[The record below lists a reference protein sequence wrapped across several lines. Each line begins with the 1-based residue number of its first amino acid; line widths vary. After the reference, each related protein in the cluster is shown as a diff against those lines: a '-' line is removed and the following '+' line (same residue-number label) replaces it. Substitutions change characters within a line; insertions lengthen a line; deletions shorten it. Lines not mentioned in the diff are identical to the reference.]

1 MIIEKH
7 IFIVNNLGQTAQFVL
22 EIYSTNIYRLVF
34 GQIPCYA
41 TELQKKDK
49 KQSSSCLFPSDR
61 KTKIIWLMLFYNDF
75 ISLETNEWIIF
86 IPISFHS
93 PPK

>member
-7 IFIVNNLGQTAQFVL
+7 IFIVKNLGQTAQFVL

-41 TELQKKDK
+41 TELQKKK
-49 KQSSSCLFPSDR
+49 IKNSPQVASSHLTG
-61 KTKIIWLMLFYNDF
+61 KLK
-75 ISLETNEWIIF
+75 
-86 IPISFHS
+86 
-93 PPK
+93 